1 MEQADA
7 FAWLSLLQRR
17 ADYARK
23 AASGARS
30 PDIAHEFEELA
41 ALYTEAMEAKHTPPA
56 EAKDEIVK
64 HLQHR
69 ASQFLTDAR
78 ALTTKSEARRADDLK
93 YLAGVFGAEASRLK
107 NDAAR

>member
-23 AASGARS
+23 AAAAARS
-30 PDIAHEFEELA
+30 PDIAHEFEELT
-41 ALYTEAMEAKHTPPA
+41 ALYMEAMEAKHTLPSD
-56 EAKDEIVK
+56 AKDEIVR

-69 ASQFLTDAR
+69 AGQFLTDAR
-78 ALTTKSEARRADDLK
+78 ALTAKSDAKRAEDLK

-107 NDAAR
+107 NDTTR

>member
-1 MEQADA
+1 MEQADS
-7 FAWLSLLQRR
+7 FGWLSLLQRR

-23 AASGARS
+23 AAASART

-41 ALYTEAMEAKHTPPA
+41 ALYEEAMEAQHTPPA

-64 HLQHR
+64 HLYSR
-69 ASQFLTDAR
+69 ANQFLM
-78 ALTTKSEARRADDLK
+78 EARKLTANTQAKRADSLK

-107 NDAAR
+107 NDATR